1 MYFIIRAEHASRIG
15 LIVDDGRGEN
25 SKKKKN
31 VSPCVCMT
39 DCTTRELKESIHIL
53 ISTITYVVK

>member
-25 SKKKKN
+25 SKKKKCEP
-31 VSPCVCMT
+31 VVCMT